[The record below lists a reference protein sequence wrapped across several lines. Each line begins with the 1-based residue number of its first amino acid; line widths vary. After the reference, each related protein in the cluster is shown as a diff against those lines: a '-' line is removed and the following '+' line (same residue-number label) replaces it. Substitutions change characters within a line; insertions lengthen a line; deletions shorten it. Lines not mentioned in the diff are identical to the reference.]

1 MTKHLH
7 YLQQLM
13 LYLLH
18 RVQLV
23 DIWQLHRLHF
33 HRPQFHVL
41 SYMLF
46 AGFEFSF
53 HGQFQL
59 YLSCIVY
66 KLQILLLLHIFQQF
80 LRYYSLDLDNSSLFP
95 IEEYYSLLLILLQL
109 LQPAL
114 LTSDYRYVQELQSL
128 YSLLVH
134 NDKLLLRY
142 HPSTF
147 HLQYYKY
154 RHQFIAKPPF
164 YILIPYCGIL
174 DHTKNNLY
182 LQFLH
187 RVLDTTTF
195 FHLVLVLDLLAFL
208 PYKYLPLVHIFQL
221 VEQAYEQYSLLLG
234 YELSYLLYISSSI
247 YCYRVQHFH

>member
-1 MTKHLH
+1 MTK
-7 YLQQLM
+7 YLDYLLQLM

-23 DIWQLHRLHF
+23 DILQRHRLHF
-33 HRPQFHVL
+33 HRLLFHML
-41 SYMLF
+41 LYMPF
-46 AGFEFSF
+46 AGLEFSF
-53 HGQFQL
+53 HGQFQP
-59 YLSCIVY
+59 YLSCIVC
-66 KLQILLLLHIFQQF
+66 KLLPQLLLHIFQRF
-80 LRYYSLDLDNSSLFP
+80 LKYYSLDLDNSMQSP
-95 IEEYYSLLLILLQL
+95 TEEYYSLLLILLQL
-109 LQPAL
+109 LQLAL
-114 LTSDYRYVQELQSL
+114 LSNDYRYVQELRQP

-134 NDKLLLRY
+134 NDKLLLPY

-154 RHQFIAKPPF
+154 RYQFIATRPF
-164 YILIPYCGIL
+164 YILIPYYGIQ

-208 PYKYLPLVHIFQL
+208 PYKYLPPVHIFQP
-221 VEQAYEQYSLLLG
+221 VEQVYEQYSSLLD